1 MSTDIPLPVL
11 FSSWREGRRKGAAS
25 AHRTHLTA
33 GFEPGDRLVALLWRL
48 ATTYREARLAGQPD
62 VVGIQVFG
70 NNAFAARE
78 STGIENSPSARRART
93 FSYNDA
99 EVVMWQHLKIGVK
112 DSVNRTLRIHFLW
125 DPEAGQVVIGH
136 CGRHLPVPG
145 H

>member
-48 ATTYREARLAGQPD
+48 ATSDLEARLAGQPE

-70 NNAFAARE
+70 NNALTARLTASPLSGQHHCCRTDLSRVRRCFRDMQAMDCHSAAEFASGDR
-78 STGIENSPSARRART
+78 
-93 FSYNDA
+93 
-99 EVVMWQHLKIGVK
+99 L
-112 DSVNRTLRIHFLW
+112 
-125 DPEAGQVVIGH
+125 PEQG
-136 CGRHLPVPG
+136 
-145 H
+145 